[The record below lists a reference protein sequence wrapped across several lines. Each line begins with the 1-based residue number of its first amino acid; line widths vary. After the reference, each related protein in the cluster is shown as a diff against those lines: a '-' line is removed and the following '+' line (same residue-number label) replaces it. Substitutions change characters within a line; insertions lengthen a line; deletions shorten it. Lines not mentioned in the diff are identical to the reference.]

1 MESRKALRERA
12 TRIVEI
18 VARWYAKDIHCALD
32 HQNPLQLLVATMLA
46 AQCTDER
53 VNQVTPG
60 LFERYPDALALAE
73 SVPEEL
79 EEAIRPTG
87 FFRNKAK
94 SIRACCTALVDRHG
108 GEVPPT
114 MKELKALPGVGRKTA
129 NVVLTRCFGVPGV
142 VVDTHVLRLSRRLGL
157 SFEKNADKVE
167 SDLMKLVPEDQ
178 WGDFSHRLT
187 WHGRRVCNARKPR
200 CDECRLRPDC
210 PEGRKLTAQAR
221 SKP

>member
-1 MESRKALRERA
+1 MESRKALQERA
-12 TRIVEI
+12 AQIVSI
-18 VARWYAKDIHCALD
+18 VSDWYAKDTHCALD
-32 HQNPLQLLVATMLA
+32 HRNPLELLVATMLA

-60 LFERYPDALALAE
+60 LFERYPDAGALVA

-79 EEAIRPTG
+79 EEIIRPTG

-94 SIRACCTALVDRHG
+94 SIRACCAALVDRHQG
-108 GEVPPT
+108 RVPST

-129 NVVLTRCFGVPGV
+129 NVVLTRCFGVQGV
-142 VVDTHVLRLSRRLGL
+142 VVDTHVLRLSGRLGL
-157 SFEKNADKVE
+157 SAQKNADKVE

-200 CDECRLRPDC
+200 CDECRLLPVC
-210 PEGRKLTAQAR
+210 PEGKKRTV
-221 SKP
+221 